1 MASWCMLC
9 AYMITRLL
17 VLTNLQLLQGGL
29 GVTAFVSVHYSLIRC
44 STNIS
49 QDAVAHMIEGNETFC
64 LSNV

>member
-9 AYMITRLL
+9 VYMITQLL

-29 GVTAFVSVHYSLIRC
+29 GVTAFVSVYYSLIRC
-44 STNIS
+44 STNIC
-49 QDAVAHMIEGNETFC
+49 QDAVAHMIEGNETSW